1 MILTVT
7 LNPVSYT
14 HLDVYKRQLV
24 DGVTQL
30 RDGSG
35 ELKDGIEK
43 LNDEGIQKIVDLFDG
58 DLGTLVTRLRALA
71 DVAGDYNNYSG
82 LSDDMTG
89 TVKSVSY
96 THLS

>member
-1 MILTVT
+1 M
-7 LNPVSYT
+7 
-14 HLDVYKRQLV
+14 
-24 DGVTQL
+24 TQL

-89 TVKSVSY
+89 TVKFIY
-96 THLS
+96 KTAAIGE